1 MKILVVE
8 DEVRVATVLRRAFE
22 EAGHTVDT
30 AYDGIDGLRRALTGD
45 YELLVLDWMLP
56 LCDGKSLCAAVRT
69 SGIDVAILML
79 TARDDIE
86 ARVAGLD
93 AGADD
98 YLTKPFV
105 LDELLARVRA
115 LQRRGRGAATPTLT
129 FADLT
134 LDPITH
140 AVTRGGHDIPLSAKE
155 YALLEYL
162 MRHAR
167 RTVTRTAISQQIP
180 LFDRTTNV
188 VDVYIN
194 YLRNKVDRDQPRKLI
209 QTVRGVGYRLDDDP
223 D

>member
-8 DEVRVATVLRRAFE
+8 DEVRVATVLHRAFE

-30 AYDGIDGLRRALTGD
+30 AHEGLEGLRRALIGD
-45 YELLVLDWMLP
+45 YDLLVLDWMLP
-56 LCDGKSLCAAVRT
+56 VCDGKSICEAVRK
-69 SGIDVAILML
+69 SGIEVAILML

-115 LQRRGRGAATPTLT
+115 LHRRGRGAAIPALTL
-129 FADLT
+129 ADLT

-140 AVTRGGHDIPLSAKE
+140 VVMRGGRDISLSVKE

-162 MRHAR
+162 LRNAR
-167 RTVTRTAISQQIP
+167 RTVTREAISRQIP

-194 YLRNKVDRDQPRKLI
+194 YLRNKVDRDQTRKLI
-209 QTVRGVGYRLDDDP
+209 HTVRGIGYRLDDDT